1 MNTFSTFIHKQ
12 MKFGKRESVEDPVA
26 AAKKKKK
33 GDDGKAVAIPREEV
47 CSTSVLVFVDL
58 SLEHLR
64 SELRWCA
71 TQIGKIII

>member
-47 CSTSVLVFVDL
+47 CSTSVHCV
-58 SLEHLR
+58 
-64 SELRWCA
+64 C
-71 TQIGKIII
+71 